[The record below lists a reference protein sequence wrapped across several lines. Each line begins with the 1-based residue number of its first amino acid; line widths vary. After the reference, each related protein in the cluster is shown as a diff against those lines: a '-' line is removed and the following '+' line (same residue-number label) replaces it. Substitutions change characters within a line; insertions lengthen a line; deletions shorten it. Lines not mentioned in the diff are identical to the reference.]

1 MAAALLLP
9 LGPCAA
15 CMGLC
20 GCPVGWH
27 CCCGAAG
34 ASCSLCRCWG
44 AGPSAVQGAATPL
57 LVPGQHASGASHMLL
72 LSEAT
77 SAAGF
82 CPTRLCFFL
91 LCLLVCRSALP
102 AAELTRMVAVFAA
115 NGSAQIALAM
125 RLGGAAAGV
134 LGQLRWLEPAGC
146 HLRPLCSLTT
156 VQADCTGFAGKH
168 SAAAAAVAVGGRNRP
183 CTCLQRHHS
192 VFVSPWGRGE
202 QPAGRQAAARPASAQ
217 QVAQRRWW
225 YIVLLELR
233 CAPRLA
239 SNSA

>member
-1 MAAALLLP
+1 
-9 LGPCAA
+9 
-15 CMGLC
+15 
-20 GCPVGWH
+20 
-27 CCCGAAG
+27 
-34 ASCSLCRCWG
+34 
-44 AGPSAVQGAATPL
+44 VQVAATPL

-77 SAAGF
+77 SAAEF

-102 AAELTRMVAVFAA
+102 AAELTRMVAVVAA
-115 NGSAQIALAM
+115 KGSAQIALAM

-134 LGQLRWLEPAGC
+134 LDQLRWLEPAGR
-146 HLRPLCSLTT
+146 HLGPLCSLTT
-156 VQADCTGFAGKH
+156 VQAGCTGSAGEH

-183 CTCLQRHHS
+183 CKCLQGHQR

-202 QPAGRQAAARPASAQ
+202 QAAGRQAASRPGTEQ

-225 YIVLLELR
+225 YFCAACCVVRPALGATVPQDVREAPRTLPDTPHEALDSSKLLCKVPAFCVLGVLLL
-233 CAPRLA
+233 
-239 SNSA
+239 